1 MICVSIQGKSLQQI
15 YSILDRED
23 VEMAEIRLD
32 LCRLSEEEREELF
45 STTDKP
51 LIATCRMDGRYSAEE
66 AEEMLLQAIEDG
78 AAYADLEIEAP
89 AQVSRRVTAAAR
101 KAGVCLIRSWHDFMG
116 TPADEALAG
125 MAHKCGEAGA
135 DVVKIVTTAASI
147 EDARRVG
154 ALYGLFPEGGLVAFC
169 MGEAGRESRL
179 DALKLGA
186 PFTYAALA
194 AGECTAPGQWTLA
207 EMNGRLYGGRRRFRR
222 DGVEIPA
229 SKSFAQRAIITAALA
244 EGVSR
249 LEGLAGERPSGEGE
263 AGEAICGDT
272 AAAIGVARAMGAEV
286 SEDGSTLIINGIGP
300 IAGGLGLSRIDVG
313 ESGLLTRLIIPVMA
327 GINGAPVEITGRGTL
342 LRRPLNGAAD
352 IMASFGVILS
362 NAEGQAGKDIKVPL
376 KVNGPLLPGRA
387 DISGRGGSQLIS
399 GLLTALPLV
408 LGDSA
413 LYVHDPKSIP
423 YMFITLDVLRH
434 FGVDIPAEMEGDEGF
449 ARSHDWARCTAVNF
463 HIRGGRQYRAADVRI
478 EKDWSS
484 AAVFL
489 AAGAIFGEVSLAGM
503 DIGSLQADISIMD
516 VLADAGACLSEDEDG
531 VINVCKAPLSAFDA
545 NLDNAPDLFPIVSVI
560 AAFCPGESHIQGMGR
575 LASKESNRSQ
585 GIMDMLGQMGVDAR
599 RDGDT
604 LTVRGRSLSTRLLD
618 GQLLRGGRYTS
629 SHDHRMV
636 MALKLA
642 ELGADSP
649 IVIDDEECVAKSF
662 PGFLA
667 EWGDNNMQM
676 P

>member
-32 LCRLSEEEREELF
+32 LCRLSEEEREDLF

-135 DVVKIVTTAASI
+135 DVVKIVTTAAGI

-408 LGDSA
+408 SGDSA

-531 VINVCKAPLSAFDA
+531 VINVCKTPLSAFDA